1 MHQPVIDSHMLEI
14 VIGQESQILPAFI
27 VTYSIEICQ
36 KQIQLVLMEQR
47 QLAQGSKG
55 DRLLV
60 DPNALNAKPDNDNDM
75 VEQKHFSVIVDQ
87 SEEPRASRFF
97 DKGTKYERV

>member
-1 MHQPVIDSHMLEI
+1 

-47 QLAQGSKG
+47 QLAHSTKG
-55 DRLLV
+55 ERLLV
-60 DPNALNAKPDNDNDM
+60 EANALQVPEPNHDM
-75 VEQKHFSVIVDQ
+75 AGLVEQKHFSVVVDNEKEQ
-87 SEEPRASRFF
+87 RTSKFF
-97 DKGTKYERV
+97 DQGKGTKYERV

>member
-1 MHQPVIDSHMLEI
+1 

-47 QLAQGSKG
+47 QLAQSTKG
-55 DRLLV
+55 ERLMV
-60 DPNALNAKPDNDNDM
+60 NANALSLNDNSAHAAGDL
-75 VEQKHFSVIVDQ
+75 VEQKHFSVIVDDASQ
-87 SEEPRASRFF
+87 EPRASRFF
-97 DKGTKYERV
+97 DQGKGTKYERV